1 MCCKIYATS
10 DMAYMSMIINYLNN
24 SKVYDVKVKVLAESE
39 EQAQKPLGLNG
50 FLNWPKVDIPAGQ
63 KVTIKLN

>member
-1 MCCKIYATS
+1 MCWKIYANS

-24 SKVYDVKVKVLAESE
+24 AKEYDAKVKVLAESK

-50 FLNWPKVDIPAGQ
+50 FLNWPKVDVPAGQ

>member
-1 MCCKIYATS
+1 MCWKIYANS

-24 SKVYDVKVKVLAESE
+24 AKEYDAKVKVLAESKE
-39 EQAQKPLGLNG
+39 RVQKPLGLNG
-50 FLNWPKVDIPAGQ
+50 FLNWPKADVPAGQ

>member
-1 MCCKIYATS
+1 MCCKIYANS

-24 SKVYDVKVKVLAESE
+24 SKEYDAKVKVLAESKE
-39 EQAQKPLGLNG
+39 RAQKPLGING
-50 FLNWPKVDIPAGQ
+50 FLNWPKVDVPAGQ